1 MHYLGNRTPWTCDR
15 VDEPGKAPAPTHAAP
30 RGHLSREAVR
40 LVISL
45 QMTEQVRYLAIEFPH
60 VLNRVA
66 ELWGQPQAAE
76 DYFSALLLP
85 DRSGRKGFNLQAM
98 QEVVALRDRHRRRL
112 APAMPGA
119 GRMDTDWRG

>member
-15 VDEPGKAPAPTHAAP
+15 VDEPGDAPAPAQAAP
-30 RGHLSREAVR
+30 RGLLSREAVR

-76 DYFSALLLP
+76 DYFSALLLS
-85 DRSGRKGFNLQAM
+85 DRNGRKGFNLQAM

-112 APAMPGA
+112 APARPSA
-119 GRMDTDWRG
+119 GRVDTDWRG